1 MGCCR
6 RREIGY
12 VCVCACVC
20 VHKQKKD
27 ALISHLQITVKVGT
41 SPTPT
46 KLGVGVGDMS
56 HRPAETTTTTT
67 THTTNSL
74 AGDSRLS
81 QVLRAGVR
89 HLAEGG
95 GPKEATTDM
104 KKKSNGDVVLT
115 AKEWKKL
122 QSAIAK
128 NKSVVLPTFG
138 DLEIDDEDEE
148 QEEEI
153 DYMDEDAE
161 DSEDAGDAGDAE
173 HGHESDAEREHEEAQ
188 ARVARARA
196 LMQAPVPRAPP
207 PPAETVVVRGG
218 GGQETLL
225 AEEANQDHLAWYVPY
240 DEEGMGPWMFMEWQF
255 VLKGMDYD
263 YRILK
268 RYLRLMIS
276 RRLEDVGKRLGQRPR
291 DDGVMFNSARYAE
304 YLWDGD
310 MDRLNVRID
319 YWMRFLDID
328 VMADALRSRESRLLV
343 HVTKVRFSWNL
354 KRHLAHEFIRKG
366 LLGVIPDNSNRL
378 TMALNQS
385 SEFARVFRLAPVRLD
400 SGEGRGAYPFFA
412 DELTA
417 DAYDSLPEIDFTSM
431 GLQDAEYDDSQWA
444 PAAFGDPYY
453 ETELR
458 EMEAMFGRG
467 DAMLGRGDESP
478 ERATSPSYMPTSPAY
493 EPTSPAY
500 SPTSPSYSPTS
511 PPPLPPA
518 YEPTSPSYSPT
529 SPDWEPTSPED
540 RDINLQMYWQFALK
554 GRWPNDPVI
563 HYVNRIFQERMF
575 DVGKQVGVR
584 ENGQFDSRFL
594 AYKYDGDDDA
604 LNRRVDEWNE
614 ALDIET
620 QIMQVDGI
628 YPITLVRFSWKL
640 NRLLAKELLD
650 KGILRRGEEF
660 ASLAQ
665 MGEYYGS
672 VFKFSGATVDTIYP
686 VFGPDVDN
694 DWTDRMP
701 RDWRGAFTREYYD
714 TWSCTPSDQAMYDRM
729 VAEVG
734 NANANQ
740 AEATQMEEGEI
751 ATDDVQYRADN
762 VDYDLPPYEWNPV
775 GPETLSW
782 HFWFKDHGSQYTQL
796 TNYVRNSFGEQLA
809 YKVVKLGGEGM
820 GEFRRAPLANWA
832 NTENDHV
839 FGTALQQQLHTWITE
854 ALEIR
859 ILRHV
864 TQPTDGRSIRTM
876 TLVRFRW
883 RIERWLGEEF
893 LRQGLLE
900 ALNQNARANLLNDD
914 IQPTELFDI
923 QNVFTHFDGNVRWNV
938 PDSNVVRAPILEDDE
953 YNQWRR
959 PIFPRDEFRQMPS
972 SILGPAAPRS
982 VHRGR

>member
-1 MGCCR
+1 MC
-6 RREIGY
+6 
-12 VCVCACVC
+12 VCVCVCVC
-20 VHKQKKD
+20 VHNPKKRRID
-27 ALISHLQITVKVGT
+27 KPFANHCQGMNL
-41 SPTPT
+41 PTPS
-46 KLGVGVGDMS
+46 KLDAGVGRGMS
-56 HRPAETTTTTT
+56 HRPAEATTTTTT
-67 THTTNSL
+67 TTNPL
-74 AGDSRLS
+74 AADGRLS
-81 QVLRAGVR
+81 QVLRAGVQ
-89 HLAEGG
+89 HLAESGG
-95 GPKEATTDM
+95 SKEDATGM

-138 DLEIDDEDEE
+138 DLELSDEDEE

-161 DSEDAGDAGDAE
+161 EDEDDTG
-173 HGHESDAEREHEEAQ
+173 SDREEAE

-196 LMQAPVPRAPP
+196 LMQAPVPQAPP

-218 GGQETLL
+218 EGQETLL
-225 AEEANQDHLAWYVPY
+225 EEEANQDHLQWYVPPN
-240 DEEGMGPWMFMEWQF
+240 EEGMGPWMFMEWQF

-263 YRILK
+263 HRILT
-268 RYLRLMIS
+268 RYLRLMLS

-291 DDGVMFNSARYAE
+291 EDGVMFHSARYAE
-304 YLWDGD
+304 YLWHGD

-319 YWMRFLDID
+319 YWMRFLDIRIKE
-328 VMADALRSRESRLLV
+328 AAIRSSESRLLA

-378 TMALNQS
+378 TMASNQS
-385 SEFARVFRLAPVRLD
+385 AEFARVFRLAPVRLD

-412 DELTA
+412 DELTT
-417 DAYDSLPEIDFTSM
+417 DAYGSLPEIDFTSM
-431 GLQDAEYDDSQWA
+431 GLQDAEYDDGQWA

-467 DAMLGRGDESP
+467 DAMLGRGDASP
-478 ERATSPSYMPTSPAY
+478 ERATSPSYM
-493 EPTSPAY
+493 PTSPAY

-529 SPDWEPTSPED
+529 SPEWEPTSPEQNSD
-540 RDINLQMYWQFALK
+540 DNLRMQWQFALK
-554 GRWPNDPVI
+554 GRWPSGPVI
-563 HYVNRIFQERMF
+563 LYVNRIFQDRMF
-575 DVGKQVGVR
+575 EAGKQVGVR
-584 ENGQFDSRFL
+584 ENGQFDNRFL
-594 AYKYDGDDDA
+594 AYKYDGDDDV

-614 ALDIET
+614 ALNIET
-620 QIMQVDGI
+620 VAMQADGI

-660 ASLAQ
+660 TNLAQ

-672 VFKFSGATVDTIYP
+672 VFKLSGVKVDTIYP

-701 RDWRGAFTREYYD
+701 REWRGAFTRDYYD
-714 TWSCTPSDQAMYDRM
+714 TWSCTPTDQAMYDRM
-729 VAEVG
+729 VAENMYDRMVAENG
-734 NANANQ
+734 NA
-740 AEATQMEEGEI
+740 ATQMEDGEI
-751 ATDDVQYRADN
+751 ATQDAEYRAEN

-820 GEFRRAPLANWA
+820 GEFRRAPLANWTD
-832 NTENDHV
+832 TENDHV
-839 FGTALQQQLHTWITE
+839 FGTALQQLLHTWITD
-854 ALEIR
+854 ALEVR
-859 ILRHV
+859 ILRHFA
-864 TQPTDGRSIRTM
+864 QPTDGRSSRTM

-900 ALNQNARANLLNDD
+900 PLNQNARANLLSDD

-923 QNVFTHFDGNVRWNV
+923 QNVFTHFDGNARWDV
-938 PDSNVVRAPILEDDE
+938 PLSNVVQAPILEDAE
-953 YNQWRR
+953 YNQWSR
-959 PIFPRDEFRQMPS
+959 PIFPRDEFRQMPD
-972 SILGPAAPRS
+972 SILTPGAPRS